1 MSRSTQDLLEQAR
14 AALAAGNTAIAEK
27 IIELILRN
35 DPNEISALVL
45 LANVHLSRNLQAEAR
60 SLAFQALTLDPNYAE
75 AFYLLAYIDYTQRQN
90 ISAIGWITKAIEHS
104 PEQPNFLGFKSML
117 VSIEFHDAASA
128 RALALQGLNIDPTNS
143 LCQLALFQVEK
154 QEGNLPAAER
164 YIKNALR
171 NNPDDPFLHAYFSG
185 LLLEQGDQDSA
196 MQSVLTA
203 LRKDPNSRFFLEKW
217 RLVTAAKSPTLRSLS
232 TIISSTSFAIVLKIL
247 IGSSLFIAMVAIIA
261 LMFNSRWMIV
271 GCFGFFLL
279 LIWLINSKKSLL
291 VAQNFFVRTM
301 HSGAGN
307 WNKWHKLCIEFAI
320 VLFFSLV
327 PIAVLTGI
335 VWANA
340 YQQELILSITMI
352 LSCAFL
358 FWEMSERKSDQ
369 IRQHRLQ
376 FIHMA
381 GCAIA
386 GSMLFFFPT
395 NGYWFSFFV
404 FLLTVQLFWLRS
416 RYQFNKKYDLS
427 NTLSTNDQY

>member
-1 MSRSTQDLLEQAR
+1 MSRSTQDLLERAR
-14 AALAAGNTAIAEK
+14 AALTAGNAAIAEK
-27 IIELILRN
+27 IIELVLRD
-35 DPNEISALVL
+35 DPNDVSALVL

-75 AFYLLAYIDYTQRQN
+75 AFYLLAYIEYTQRQN

-104 PEQPNFLGFKSML
+104 PEQPNYLGFKSML
-117 VSIEFHDAASA
+117 VSIEFRDAASA
-128 RALALQGLNIDPTNS
+128 RALALQGLNINPKNS

-164 YIKNALR
+164 YIKNALCD
-171 NNPDDPFLHAYFSG
+171 NPDDPFLHAYFSG

-203 LRKDPNSRFFLEKW
+203 LRKDPNSAFFIEKW
-217 RLVTAAKSPTLRSLS
+217 RQVTAAKSPTLRSLG
-232 TIISSTSFAIVLKIL
+232 TIINSAGFASWLKIL
-247 IGSSLFIAMVAIIA
+247 FRLSLFIAITAVIA
-261 LMFNSRWMIV
+261 MMFNSRWLVV
-271 GCFGFFLL
+271 GCFGFLLL
-279 LIWLINSKKSLL
+279 LIWMINAKKSLL

-307 WNKWHKLCIEFAI
+307 WNKWRKLCLESAI

-327 PIAVLTGI
+327 PIAVLIGI

-358 FWEMSERKSDQ
+358 FWEMSERKSDR
-369 IRQHRLQ
+369 IWQHRLQ
-376 FIHMA
+376 FIHVA

-404 FLLTVQLFWLRS
+404 FLLPVQLFWIRS